1 MFARQIVNEQLSQVA
16 YLIGC
21 QKTGEAI
28 LIDPLRDVEQ
38 YVKIAEENKLKLV
51 DAYNLIPK
59 DNKNFVDTVHFTPD
73 GMKLLAK
80 NISEHIKI

>member
-38 YVKIAEENKLKLV
+38 YVKIAEENKLK
-51 DAYNLIPK
+51 II
-59 DNKNFVDTVHFTPD
+59 DNSHL
-73 GMKLLAK
+73 GY
-80 NISEHIKI
+80 SYSC